1 MGTVL
6 PLTECVP
13 ATDTRRHSQS
23 PTRHSCTCPAKGQ
36 LPGRSGRANRRPL
49 RRRQS
54 RRVRKVTGRPWVS
67 ATSPEFS
74 ATSPENYLTP
84 GHHFL
89 RGRLVRDKVL
99 RLRVVSSLVDLSL
112 PRAKRS
118 RRSRSR
124 SRSRRR
130 SRRRRRSGSSRRRR
144 RRSSRRWRTR
154 ARRRTRTRTRKRH
167 RHRSRGGLNGSR
179 SSRKCGAR
187 QSNAVVGWLHELSVV
202 NGTEGEDCMGLSE
215 PTVLSSS
222 LPQPPQNTPPAYVLN

>member
-124 SRSRRR
+124 SRSRSISRNR
-130 SRRRRRSGSSRRRR
+130 MSRRGG
-144 RRSSRRWRTR
+144 
-154 ARRRTRTRTRKRH
+154 ARRAKFSHSPAACTSEKSRVKLHVMPSACSVFAATIPCERH
-167 RHRSRGGLNGSR
+167 SGLHT
-179 SSRKCGAR
+179 A
-187 QSNAVVGWLHELSVV
+187 AESV
-202 NGTEGEDCMGLSE
+202 CSI
-215 PTVLSSS
+215 VLFYHHF
-222 LPQPPQNTPPAYVLN
+222 LL